1 MQPSLKKTLVDE
13 TVVVR
18 RIQNTLL
25 SFKFPEAKSFGELFA
40 QKRYW
45 KKMESP
51 VESIA
56 QSRKGKTWDL
66 WLENDARGVEPALKP
81 SNWYKARLICLQAL
95 KGFRLGD
102 LSFSNGSEF
111 TATGGHGSIEAKLSR
126 SEWSCTPNCWDLWAS
141 TAYEYRGLRHATRMR
156 FRARVE
162 KSTGLT
168 GRNLQGWLQRFH
180 NESWD
185 LFSHLPVGERR
196 EACFRRMLRIVTL
209 VADGSRFSTVR
220 KNNEIDRPIELQRLL
235 NMLVQRRIGLGL
247 RESIHRYFGIDLRTL
262 ANHHRR
268 RICKEFHSI
277 ATIDLKNASD
287 SVWLW
292 LTGFMTSEKVF
303 QLITGSRSYEVLYGD
318 EVVTP
323 LKTSSMGNGFTFEL
337 MSLILLCIARVHD
350 QGATVF
356 GDDII
361 VDWTKAYPLIRDLKG
376 VGLQVNEE
384 KTFIEGSFRE
394 SCGGN
399 YHWKEGYVESYD
411 FEYPLD
417 LPACA
422 SIVSKV
428 RLLSLKYDSFKA
440 LYDVLHKAVPK
451 SLRGTDLISHVP
463 VLPGTLEDSSVP
475 RWFSTGGILCRS
487 VDRFVLRYCQL
498 LQLDPRSV
506 KYFTSWLWESKLAT
520 KTTTCLENSR
530 HWGKV
535 LMYQLSGR
543 SVDDAMVRVGKW
555 RKVTLIEVDGRVV
568 HLSSVRKTVQVEL
581 IQTFSMI
588 NA

>member
-1 MQPSLKKTLVDE
+1 MISSPKKTLVDE

-18 RIQNTLL
+18 RIQNILS

-45 KKMESP
+45 KKMEIP
-51 VESIA
+51 DESRA
-56 QSRKGKTWDL
+56 QVRKQKTWEQ

-81 SNWYKARLICLQAL
+81 GNWYKARLICLQAL

-111 TATGGHGSIEAKLSR
+111 ASTGGHGSIEAKLSR

-141 TAYEYRGLRHATRMR
+141 TAYEYRGLRHAARMR

-168 GRNLQGWLQRFH
+168 GRNLQSWLRRFH
-180 NESWD
+180 NESWS
-185 LFSHLPVGERR
+185 LFSHLPVRERR

-247 RESIHRYFGIDLRTL
+247 RDSIQRHFGIDLRTL
-262 ANHHRR
+262 ANHHRN
-268 RICKEFHSI
+268 RIRKEFHSI

-292 LTGFMTSEKVF
+292 LTGFMVSEEVY
-303 QLITGSRSYEVLYGD
+303 QLITGSRSYDVLYGQ

-399 YHWKEGYVESYD
+399 YHWKEGYIESFD
-411 FEYPLD
+411 FEYPLN

-422 SIVSKV
+422 TSVSKV

-440 LYDVLHKAVPK
+440 LYNVLHNAVPK
-451 SLRGTDLISHVP
+451 SLRGTDVESHIP
-463 VLPGTLEDSSVP
+463 VSPGTLEVVSVP
-475 RWFSTGGILCRS
+475 QWFSTGGVPRRS
-487 VDRFVLRYCQL
+487 VDRYVLRFCQL
-498 LQLDPRSV
+498 LQLEPQGV

-520 KTTTCLENSR
+520 KTTTCLENSH
-530 HWGKV
+530 HWAKM

-555 RKVTLIEVDGRVV
+555 RKVSLVEVDGRVV
-568 HLSSVRKTVQVEL
+568 QLSSVRKAVQAEL
-581 IQTFSMI
+581 IQSFMI

>member
-1 MQPSLKKTLVDE
+1 MQQSPTKTLVDE

-18 RIQNTLL
+18 RIQKIL
-25 SFKFPEAKSFGELFA
+25 STFKFPEAKSFGEEFA

-45 KKMESP
+45 KKMEVP
-51 VESIA
+51 DESRA
-56 QSRKGKTWDL
+56 QVRKEATWSQ

-81 SNWYKARLICLQAL
+81 SNWYKARLICHKAL
-95 KGFRLGD
+95 RGFRLGD
-102 LSFSNGSEF
+102 LAFSNGSEF

-126 SEWSCTPNCWDLWAS
+126 SDWSCTPNCWDLWAE

-162 KSTGLT
+162 HATKLT
-168 GRNLQGWLQRFH
+168 GRQLQDWLQCFH
-180 NESWD
+180 NESWR
-185 LFSHLPVGERR
+185 LFSDLPIKERR
-196 EACFRRMLRIVTL
+196 EACFRRMLRFVTT

-247 RESIHRYFGIDLRTL
+247 RESIQRHFGIDLRTL
-262 ANHHRR
+262 ANHHRE
-268 RICKEFHSI
+268 RIRDEFHSI

-292 LTGFMTSEKVF
+292 LTGFMVSSEVF
-303 QLITGSRSYEVLYGD
+303 QLITGSRSYEVLYGT
-318 EVVTP
+318 ESVTP

-361 VDWTKAYPLIRDLKG
+361 IDWTKAYSLIRDLKG
-376 VGLQVNEE
+376 VGLQVNEN
-384 KTFIEGSFRE
+384 KTFIHGNFRE

-399 YHWKEGYVESYD
+399 YHWKEGYIESYD
-411 FEYPLD
+411 FEYPLT
-417 LPACA
+417 LSACA
-422 SIVSKV
+422 TSVSKV
-428 RLLSLKYDSFKA
+428 RLLSLKYDSFKV
-440 LYDVLHKAVPK
+440 LYDVLHKAVPR

-463 VLPGTLEDSSVP
+463 VLPGEPVETGVP
-475 RWFSTGGILCRS
+475 QWFSTGGVLQRP
-487 VDRFVLRYCQL
+487 VDRYVLRYCQL
-498 LQLDPRSV
+498 LQLDSRGA
-506 KYFTSWLWESKLAT
+506 KYFTSWVWESKLAT
-520 KTTTCLENSR
+520 KTTTCLQNSR
-530 HWGKV
+530 HWAKI

-555 RKVTLIEVDGRVV
+555 RKVCLIEVDGRVV
-568 HLSSVRKTVQVEL
+568 QLSSIRKAVQVEL
-581 IQTFSMI
+581 IQSSMI